1 MRGLP
6 RDMKA
11 GARGPRA
18 ARGFSMAELA
28 IVLVVI
34 AALSAIAVPRM
45 AASAVHARLQGAGR
59 EVGAI
64 IAAVR
69 DEARASSTT
78 VAVRFDPSGGT
89 VIASVVDPDTKTP
102 VSVSATDLTTAMDD
116 TAGNDLSLPKLAA
129 DSAETSRKAA
139 FLRLQSSIGKVRRS
153 AVTTTYIITELPDSV
168 RIISASLGGD
178 DVIIFRGHGEPDSG
192 GTIVLGVGDDRL
204 TVTVNAGTGAVT
216 LSR

>member
-1 MRGLP
+1 
-6 RDMKA
+6 MKA

-28 IVLVVI
+28 IVLIVI

-45 AASAVHARLQGAGR
+45 AASAVHTRLQAAGR
-59 EVGAI
+59 EVAAI
-64 IAAVR
+64 ITAVR

-89 VIASVVDPDTKTP
+89 VQASVVDPDTNNA
-102 VSVSATDLTTAMDD
+102 VSVSGAELTAATDGLDA
-116 TAGNDLSLPKLAA
+116 NDSSLPKLAA

-139 FLRLQSSIGKVRRS
+139 SLRLQQSIGRVRRS
-153 AVTTTYIITELPDSV
+153 AVTTTYIITELPDNV
-168 RIISASLGGD
+168 RIVSASLGGD
-178 DVIIFRGHGEPDSG
+178 DVLIFRGHGEPDSG
-192 GTIVLGVGDDRL
+192 GTVVLGIGTARL